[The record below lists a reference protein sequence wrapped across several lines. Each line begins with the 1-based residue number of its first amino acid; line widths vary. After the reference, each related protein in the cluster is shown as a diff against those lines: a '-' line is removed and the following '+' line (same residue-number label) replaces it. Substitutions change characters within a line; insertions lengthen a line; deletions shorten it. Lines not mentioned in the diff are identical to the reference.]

1 MSVAEKE
8 KSWRA
13 ATIRWALGLKIN
25 WPDAKTDEE
34 KIESDR
40 EIEEFWR
47 YKVQK

>member
-1 MSVAEKE
+1 MTLEDKE

-13 ATIRWALGLKIN
+13 ATLRWALGMRID
-25 WPDAKTDEE
+25 WPDGRTDEE
-34 KIESDR
+34 RIESDR